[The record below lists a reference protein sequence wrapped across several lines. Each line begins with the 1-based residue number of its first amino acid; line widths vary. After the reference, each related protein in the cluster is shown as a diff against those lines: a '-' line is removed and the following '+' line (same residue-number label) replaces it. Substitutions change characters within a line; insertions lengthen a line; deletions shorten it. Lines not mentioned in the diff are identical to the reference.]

1 MTFSIYW
8 CAIKGKN
15 VSIIEDGIY
24 KWFLENHVLEIK
36 IFPCNV
42 RGKANK
48 RNERGFERYRFFI
61 SWLLSK
67 IGRGARRD
75 HHFSFFQPRQFWLL
89 PLSIRP
95 SSRRQEIY
103 SGSCGLNRGATRG
116 ALILLDTTISDSV
129 HASTGIFHEQY
140 FDLSIMLE
148 DSTIRCLDMI
158 WNSA

>member
-1 MTFSIYW
+1 MREKSFHVTYKERL
-8 CAIKGKN
+8 IKEMKEVMNRRDFFDLLGC
-15 VSIIEDGIY
+15 SQ
-24 KWFLENHVLEIK
+24 
-36 IFPCNV
+36 
-42 RGKANK
+42 K
-48 RNERGFERYRFFI
+48 RFAR
-61 SWLLSK
+61 LLSK
-67 IGRGARRD
+67 FGSGARRD
-75 HHFSFFQPRQFWLL
+75 HDFFFFNQGNFDCSL
-89 PLSIRP
+89 LSIRP

-158 WNSA
+158 

>member
-8 CAIKGKN
+8 CAIKEKN
-15 VSIIEDGIY
+15 ISIIEDGIY
-24 KWFLENHVLEIK
+24 KWFLKNHVLEIK

-48 RNERGFERYRFFI
+48 RNERGFELHSFFYF
-61 SWLLSK
+61 LAALK
-67 IGRGARRD
+67 NRERGKERPP
-75 HHFSFFQPRQFWLL
+75 FFLFQPRQFWLL

-103 SGSCGLNRGATRG
+103 SSSCGLNRGATRG